1 MRTLVI
7 FTLVLAAPALA
18 TSLDGKKLERLLGL
32 GRTGDVTP
40 VEATPAPLPWRLL
53 GTMRAR
59 DGFSIAAVECSSK
72 SVTLAVGDVRDG
84 VEVVSIEQQLLT
96 VRRMGRLEQI
106 GWRVVAPTLMVP
118 AGARPLSRA
127 VVEQLMQNPAA
138 LMEQAQLFPA
148 LIAGRLS
155 GFRARWVK
163 EGSLVASL
171 GLKAGDVI
179 MKVNGQPLD
188 NMERLFSLL
197 QGLASARR
205 FEVELERNG
214 QRLVES
220 VELDR

>member
-1 MRTLVI
+1 MRPL
-7 FTLVLAAPALA
+7 LVLALVFAVPAFA

-32 GRTGDVTP
+32 GRTTPVPRIEVTP
-40 VEATPAPLPWRLL
+40 SPLPWRLL
-53 GTMRAR
+53 GTMRGR
-59 DGFSIAAVECSSK
+59 EGFSIAAVDCASK

-84 VEVVSIEQQLLT
+84 VEVVSIEQQVLI
-96 VRRMGRLEQI
+96 VRREGRLEQI
-106 GWRVVAPTLMVP
+106 GWKAGVPSVVLP
-118 AGARPLSRA
+118 AARSISRK
-127 VVEQLMQNPAA
+127 VVEQALQNPAA
-138 LMEQAQLFPA
+138 LMEQAQLLPA
-148 LIAGRLS
+148 LVAGKLS

-188 NMERLFSLL
+188 TMERVFSLVQL
-197 QGLASARR
+197 LTSARR
-205 FEVELERNG
+205 FDVELERNG